1 MIFFNGMKNMETKKQ
16 KRAVGKPFA
25 KGDPRINRSGRPK
38 SIDDLRKL
46 AQSIGDEMVTTEEG
60 ERMPLAEVI
69 LRSWAKSKEPM
80 LQRAFMEYGYGKPPD
95 KLETNPLEP
104 NTTLILHYGHE
115 RERLLLDGDGNDER
129 TPSPNRE

>member
-16 KRAVGKPFA
+16 KRAVGKPFV

-69 LRSWAKSKEPM
+69 LRIWAKSKEPM
-80 LQRAFMEYGYGKPPD
+80 LQRLLWDTVTANRRTNWKPIRWNR
-95 KLETNPLEP
+95 T
-104 NTTLILHYGHE
+104 
-115 RERLLLDGDGNDER
+115 RL
-129 TPSPNRE
+129 